1 MINCSVADKR
11 RDGDSFQPRLSSI
24 GSSRGRISRVAPIV
38 YKADANEANDVE
50 AASQQ
55 PPPQKSDG
63 LLSRSMRRR
72 ASVNRT
78 RQSIMHIIHDKNPGP
93 PRPTFVET
101 LLCPTDWLVKPEETP
116 VNESTHDLWAQKQGK
131 DDLTRPW
138 CILSPNGSFR
148 LVWDFFMAWLL
159 SVMAFYIPY
168 RVCLHWEEN
177 EEDISIF
184 IFESFVD
191 ALFAMDIILN
201 FFTAYDENGD
211 LVTHPKKIA
220 WKYIKGFFAIDLVAT
235 IPFGYILDQS
245 PMAIAAII
253 GKLGRL
259 PKMIKFV
266 RAARLLKLLRVYK
279 LQELIMHLQVQ
290 YNVHHGISRMI
301 KIVLTIMLV
310 TQLVGCFWCVSLGR
324 LNPVVFRPV
333 TCNLFFH
340 LNL

>member
-1 MINCSVADKR
+1 MINSSVADKVKR
-11 RDGDSFQPRLSSI
+11 RDSFQPRLSSI
-24 GSSRGRISRVAPIV
+24 GSSRGSISRVAPTFH
-38 YKADANEANDVE
+38 KTDENEANDVE

-55 PPPQKSDG
+55 PPPLPQKSDD
-63 LLSRSMRRR
+63 LLPPPKSKVLRSIRRR
-72 ASVNRT
+72 SPGNRT
-78 RQSIMHIIHDKNPGP
+78 RQSIMQIINDNTPGP
-93 PRPTFVET
+93 PRPSFVET
-101 LLCPTDWLVKPEETP
+101 LLSPTDWLVNPEKTP
-116 VNESTHDLWAQKQGK
+116 PDESIHDLGAQKQGK
-131 DDLTRPW
+131 DGLTPPW
-138 CILSPNGSFR
+138 YILLPNGSFR
-148 LVWDFFMAWLL
+148 LVWDFFMAWQL

-168 RVCLHWEEN
+168 RVCLHWEEHD
-177 EEDISIF
+177 EDSSIF

-201 FFTAYDENGD
+201 FFTAYSDENGA

-235 IPFGYILDQS
+235 IPFGYLLDQS

-279 LQELIMHLQVQ
+279 LQEFIMRLQVQ

-310 TQLVGCFWCVSLGR
+310 THLVGCFWYVSWGGE
-324 LNPVVFRPV
+324 V
-333 TCNLFFH
+333 
-340 LNL
+340 